1 MQVFQRQLRRSLHMK
16 KIITYAPLCV
26 LLRTV
31 TAVTKAD
38 KHIVNSRNS
47 YLPTR
52 IHPMKLKKPQ
62 KIFYIK
68 FTQKKVQ

>member
-1 MQVFQRQLRRSLHMK
+1 MK
-16 KIITYAPLCV
+16 TIITYAPLCV

-47 YLPTR
+47 YLSTR
-52 IHPMKLKKPQ
+52 IHPMKLKKPTEDILH
-62 KIFYIK
+62 KIYSEKGAI
-68 FTQKKVQ
+68 TGI

>member
-1 MQVFQRQLRRSLHMK
+1 MK

-38 KHIVNSRNS
+38 KHIDNSRNS
-47 YLPTR
+47 YLSTR
-52 IHPMKLKKPQ
+52 IHPMKLKKTTEDILHEIYTE
-62 KIFYIK
+62 KGAITGI
-68 FTQKKVQ
+68 